1 MAMIIGFIGLGNMAK
16 AMINGILTK
25 GLVAPEEIIG
35 SARTQET
42 CDRVKKEFE
51 IEVTTDNVKVASAA
65 DILILAVKPQMF
77 PSVVPGLKCV
87 IKPGA
92 TVVSIAAGKSLSYL
106 EDMLGKDMKIVRL
119 MPNTPAMVN
128 AGITAV
134 CPNDK
139 IADDDLKL
147 VIKICDSFGMS
158 EVIPESQMDAFCAL
172 AGSSP
177 AYVFMY
183 LEALA
188 DAGVKAGL
196 PRDKAYKF
204 AAQSCLGSAKLMLD
218 TGKHPGVL
226 KDMVCSPAGTTIE
239 AVQTLEEAGFRAAVM
254 DAVESCIE
262 RSKAL

>member
-1 MAMIIGFIGLGNMAK
+1 MVIGFIGLGNMAK

-35 SARTQET
+35 SARTAET
-42 CDRVKKEFE
+42 CEKVKKEFD
-51 IEVTTDNVKVASAA
+51 IEVTQDNVKVASNA
-65 DILILAVKPQMF
+65 DILVLAIKPQMF

-87 IKPGA
+87 IKKGA
-92 TVVSIAAGKSLSYL
+92 TVVSIAAGKSLDYL

-139 IADDDLKL
+139 VDEEALDLVL
-147 VIKICDSFGMS
+147 KICNSFGMS

-188 DAGVKAGL
+188 DAGVAAGL

-226 KDMVCSPAGTTIE
+226 KDMVCSPAGTTIA
-239 AVQTLEEAGFRAAVM
+239 AVRALEQDGFRGAVI
-254 DAVESCIE
+254 DAVDACIA
-262 RSKAL
+262 RSKEL

>member
-1 MAMIIGFIGLGNMAK
+1 MVIGFVGLGNMAK

-35 SARTQET
+35 SAKTETT
-42 CDRVKKEFE
+42 CDKVKKEYG
-51 IEVTTDNVKVASAA
+51 IEVTTDNIKVASNA
-65 DILILAVKPQMF
+65 DILILAIKPQMF
-77 PSVVPGLKCV
+77 PTVVPGLQCV
-87 IKPGA
+87 IKPNA
-92 TVVSIAAGKSLSYL
+92 VVVSIAAGKSLSYL
-106 EDMLGKDMKIVRL
+106 EDMLGKDKKIVRL

-139 IADDDLKL
+139 VDETELQK

-158 EVIPESQMDAFCAL
+158 ELIPESQMDAFCAL

-196 PRDKAYKF
+196 PRDRAYKL
-204 AAQSCLGSAKLMLD
+204 AAQSTLGSAKLMLD
-218 TGKHPGVL
+218 TNKHPGVL
-226 KDMVCSPAGTTIE
+226 KDMVCSPAGTTIAAVE
-239 AVQTLEEAGFRAAVM
+239 ALEECGYRAAVM
-254 DAVESCIE
+254 NAVDACIE
-262 RSKAL
+262 RAKEL